1 MLDIKKPRGTND
13 FFYDSSKRLEYIE
26 NKIKNIVKLYGYGRI
41 RTPLFEYTDLF
52 TRGIGEGTDI
62 VGKEMF
68 TFEDRGGRSL
78 TLRPEGTASVA
89 RAYVENSMQNEFA
102 INKLFYL
109 GTMYRAERP
118 QKGRYRE
125 FNQFGVECIGNSS
138 PLIDAEIILL
148 NINVLKEFGIDD
160 VNLLINTVGCSKCKP
175 SYNNALKEA
184 IGSRKEELCET
195 CQKRYEGNI
204 LRILDCKNEKCKET
218 IKDIPKFYDYVCD
231 ECKEHFDKLCEEL
244 TRIGQNFT
252 VDPMLVRGLDY
263 YTHTVFEVEADIK
276 GFGSQNV
283 LAAGGRYDHLVE
295 FIGGPSVPGVGF
307 ALGLERLLL
316 ALEKEGID
324 IKEKEPLDVYIF
336 GASKEEKKY
345 ILSLGNTLRMNG
357 FNVEIDYNNK
367 SFKSNFKKADSLLA
381 KYIIIIG
388 EEEVKSKILT
398 VKNNKTKEEYKVKL
412 DNLIE
417 FLDEKLG
424 DDDED

>member
-125 FNQFGVECIGNSS
+125 FNQFGIECIGNSS

-184 IGSRKEELCET
+184 IGNKKDQLCET

-244 TRIGQNFT
+244 TRIGQKFT

-263 YTHTVFEVEADIK
+263 YTKTASAIL
-276 GFGSQNV
+276 G
-283 LAAGGRYDHLVE
+283 GGRYDNL
-295 FIGGPSVPGVGF
+295 IGIFNNGKDVPAVGS
-307 ALGLERLLL
+307 AMGIERLLL
-316 ALEKEGID
+316 VLENQNNIITDRLDAYIVAFKETENEVLKIMQTLRANNISCDYDFAVKSIKSQFKSANKRNAKYAVVLGEDEFKRGMCKLKNMDSGEEKEISIND
-324 IKEKEPLDVYIF
+324 IHNNIEK
-336 GASKEEKKY
+336 
-345 ILSLGNTLRMNG
+345 
-357 FNVEIDYNNK
+357 
-367 SFKSNFKKADSLLA
+367 
-381 KYIIIIG
+381 
-388 EEEVKSKILT
+388 
-398 VKNNKTKEEYKVKL
+398 
-412 DNLIE
+412 
-417 FLDEKLG
+417 
-424 DDDED
+424 